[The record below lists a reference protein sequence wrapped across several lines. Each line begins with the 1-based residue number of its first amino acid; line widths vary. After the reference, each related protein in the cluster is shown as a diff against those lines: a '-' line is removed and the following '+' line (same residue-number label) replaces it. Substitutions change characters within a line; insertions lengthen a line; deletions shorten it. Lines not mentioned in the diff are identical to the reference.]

1 LPGISDL
8 GLLVDLAELA
18 PQFRSVHYKDI
29 RAEGENTEPQES
41 SVSIIASLRAADATV
56 YRHESRTLEIPDVS
70 SLRKDLAHISLQN
83 ADIKIRRGRRVF
95 GAVSLGDIEG
105 SINAHEMTKI
115 SRSIQH
121 WVSQVNVLAS
131 TIQTISQ
138 QRLCK
143 SRNLVAAIVV
153 AGDKYGITNDPPFL
167 TRPSHVL
174 RISKNLLRVDDSW
187 KISVRVRHI
196 SRSLPTEARDKIEKM
211 FFMSTTCS
219 LDSMRPV
226 TDILSR
232 WRAWEM
238 SNIQESFFVK
248 WLYGEPDG
256 KVKVAEAPIEGVV
269 VLEKIVLYLDA
280 NDGNENALSVI
291 NAVVSCNEHQQ
302 RSESGETVIGVEIDC
317 KNMALNATTN
327 VLDLMGI
334 INPPSTGIH
343 AVVETTKPIVAT
355 PDAST
360 LQYRATIHLSHVD
373 FSASAASLA
382 VTSAVHDLR
391 ASGFSQ
397 LRPDEP
403 SICLSFQ
410 QAGFTVLEGLKA
422 QQFAAHLNLEHF
434 TAQMISNNQR
444 PGIAA
449 SLGTFV
455 LRLPKSMPWLVTQ
468 VGEALYAI
476 KQSLNVSP
484 DTSLQSAFEKP
495 DIPTVAFR
503 LHHASIETWLV
514 PDALQVN
521 LESGG
526 FQVVLGEL
534 SSNKQWGFF
543 DVPPATISFYRIG
556 VQNVKFAAIETP
568 FIAAKARVQWDE
580 GLCKVDPDVLVG
592 KLSVSLTSLVTL
604 FQTLASEEVIKY
616 FSDCRKAV
624 EHAQIRLPE
633 PVPTQPRELD
643 EITPFISYR
652 VHALW
657 EAVEIKEDTPE
668 TKLLFACTGIKLS
681 LSNRSV
687 KKSSQN
693 QRILFTAGSKST
705 SIALYPS
712 EDPDDKLSILDM
724 QWEVGNS
731 INTDDKGHV
740 QYRMYLISNAI
751 LVTLCPRSISQASRA
766 LRHIVQEID
775 SLQIRQTFK
784 DLDIGP
790 RRPWSRNGEPETI
803 DDPAEPLQMLKDVDA
818 LRVSFSNVRFIWLAD
833 DRLNDSQGFTFKC
846 KTVDA
851 SVLEG
856 ATRGRFV
863 IQEGEMELSCRKT
876 KVSNNYARLPKLDFN
891 VHRRTAVDGWQ
902 LQLDA
907 HGDTVQVNFTPA
919 CVETGRAVLESIST
933 AAAIL
938 RSNFPSDNTAPA
950 NPLSTHALLQ
960 TQKLKAVVTSIDFH
974 GARINAQYDPD
985 FKQTGYMSKYQVKG
999 DRCSVGSMQIP
1010 GLALRSRFSRKP
1022 RHVFHAEICILE
1034 SSNVLSPQII
1044 PFLHEILHRIELV
1057 MSRRT
1062 IRLSEASSQSS
1073 PASTAAILG
1082 DLKFSVGLRVQSQE
1096 LTLTCDPFAK
1106 VDASIGVDEVYATL
1120 ISCKTASH
1128 DQTFATTVT
1137 VSGAHASLQHHY
1149 SGIASAKIKLNDLN
1163 LSMFNNNQIRTTE
1176 PGISAILKSSALE
1189 VSLNARQGMVLKY
1202 PLTHRT
1208 RLFDFQ

>member
-1 LPGISDL
+1 
-8 GLLVDLAELA
+8 V
-18 PQFRSVHYKDI
+18 
-29 RAEGENTEPQES
+29 RAGGENIEPQES
-41 SVSIIASLRAADATV
+41 SVSIIASLRTAAATV
-56 YRHESRTLEIPDVS
+56 FRHESQTLEIPDLS
-70 SLRKDLAHISLQN
+70 SQRKDLAHVSLQN
-83 ADIKIRRGRRVF
+83 TYIKIRQGRRVF
-95 GAVSLGDIEG
+95 GTVSLGDIEG
-105 SINAHEMTKI
+105 FIHAHEMTNI
-115 SRSIQH
+115 SRSVQY
-121 WVSQVNVLAS
+121 WVSQVNILFS

-219 LDSMRPV
+219 LESMRPV

-248 WLYGEPDG
+248 WLYSEPDG
-256 KVKVAEAPIEGVV
+256 KVKVAEAPIEGVII
-269 VLEKIVLYLDA
+269 LEKIVLYLDA
-280 NDGNENALSVI
+280 KDGKENALSVV
-291 NAVVSCNEHQQ
+291 NAVVGCNEQQ
-302 RSESGETVIGVEIDC
+302 QLSESGESVISVEIDC
-317 KNMALNATTN
+317 ENMVLNATTN
-327 VLDLMGI
+327 VLDLMEI
-334 INPPSTGIH
+334 INPPSTEKH
-343 AVVETTKPIVAT
+343 TVVETTKPVVAT
-355 PDAST
+355 ADAST
-360 LQYRATIHLSHVD
+360 MQYRATIHLNHCE
-373 FSASAASLA
+373 FSAPVASLA

-391 ASGFSQ
+391 VSGLSQ

-410 QAGFTVLEGLKA
+410 QAEFAVLEGIKA

-455 LRLPKSMPWLVTQ
+455 LRVPKSMPWLVTQ
-468 VGEALYAI
+468 VGEALIAI
-476 KQSLNVSP
+476 KRRSNISP
-484 DTSLQSAFEKP
+484 DTSPQSAFQKP

-503 LHHASIETWLV
+503 LHHASIEACLV
-514 PDALQVN
+514 PDALQVS

-543 DVPPATISFYRIG
+543 DIPPATISFNRIE
-556 VQNVKFAAIETP
+556 NAKFAVIETP
-568 FIAAKARVQWDE
+568 FIAAKARIQWDE
-580 GLCKVDPDVLVG
+580 GLCKVDLDVLVG
-592 KLSVSLTSLVTL
+592 RLSVSLTSLVML
-604 FQTLASEEVIKY
+604 FQTLASEEVIKC
-616 FSDCRKAV
+616 FSECRKAV
-624 EHAQIRLPE
+624 KQVQIRLRE
-633 PVPTQPRELD
+633 AVPTQPQQLD
-643 EITPFISYR
+643 KVTPFISYR

-657 EAVEIKEDTPE
+657 EAIEIKADTPE
-668 TKLLFACTGIKLS
+668 AKLLFACSGIKLS

-687 KKSSQN
+687 KKSTQH

-705 SIALYPS
+705 SISLYPS
-712 EDPDDKLSILDM
+712 EDLDDKLSVLDM

-731 INTDDKGHV
+731 MNTDDMGHV
-740 QYRMYLISNAI
+740 QYRMYLISDAF
-751 LVTLCPRSISQASRA
+751 LVTLCPRSISQASVA
-766 LRHIVQEID
+766 LRHIVQDVD

-790 RRPWSRNGEPETI
+790 RRLRSRDGKQETM
-803 DDPAEPLQMLKDVDA
+803 DDAAEPLQMLKDVDA
-818 LRVSFSNVRFIWLAD
+818 LRVSFSDVRFKWLVD
-833 DRLNDSQGFTFKC
+833 DRLNDSQGLTFKC

-856 ATRGRFV
+856 ATRGQFV
-863 IQEGEMELSCRKT
+863 IQEGEMELNCRET
-876 KVSNNYARLPKLDFN
+876 KVSSNYARLPKLDFN

-919 CVETGRAVLESIST
+919 CVETGRAVLESISAS
-933 AAAIL
+933 AASL
-938 RSNFPSDNTAPA
+938 RSDFPSDNTAPA
-950 NPLSTHALLQ
+950 NPLSTQALLQ

-974 GARINAQYDPD
+974 GARINAQYDLG
-985 FKQTGYMSKYQVKG
+985 FKQTAYMSKYQVKG
-999 DRCSVGSMQIP
+999 DGCNVGSMQIP

-1034 SSNVLSPQII
+1034 SSNVLSPKII
-1044 PFLHEILHRIELV
+1044 PFLHEILHRIECV

-1062 IRLSEASSQSS
+1062 IRLSETSSQS
-1073 PASTAAILG
+1073 PPENVPSTAAILG

-1106 VDASIGVDEVYATL
+1106 VDASIGVDEIYATL

-1128 DQTFATTVT
+1128 NQTFAMTVT

-1163 LSMFNNNQIRTTE
+1163 LSMFNNNQIRTTQ

-1202 PLTHRT
+1202 RLTHRT